1 MASVMP
7 VTPSTNTNNSR
18 AVGFHMSANGT
29 VIEKSGGKYAEEWL
43 PVRRALHGDKGKIA
57 AYMAGEVDPQI
68 TSPKLMTKIQTQV

>member
-7 VTPSTNTNNSR
+7 VAPSTNTNSR

-29 VIEKSGGKYAEEWL
+29 MIEKSGGKYAEEWL

-57 AYMAGEVDPQI
+57 AYMDHKPEVDDEESKRKSDPSE
-68 TSPKLMTKIQTQV
+68 TG